1 MKQMMSAL
9 MGFALFWEIYGV
21 LKFLQH
27 EGLTTTYVPIA
38 KAFGL
43 FSGGTDLARVL
54 GEIQEEDDKN
64 GHAFHSSLVVG
75 AERGIPGNG
84 YFEHARTKLKRSI
97 PKTPPAELLFWADQM
112 KALGVPY
119 PPQAVTYA
127 ATLGV
132 TLP

>member
-1 MKQMMSAL
+1 MRQMMTAL
-9 MGFALFWEIYGV
+9 MGFALLYQVFGI
-21 LKFLQH
+21 LKFLRNQ
-27 EGLTTTYVPIA
+27 GLSTTYVPIA
-38 KAFGL
+38 KTFGL

-64 GHAFHSSLVVG
+64 GDPFHSSLVVG

-84 YFEHARTKLKRSI
+84 YFDHARKLGRTI
-97 PKTPPAELLFWADQM
+97 PKTPADELLFWAGQM

-119 PPQAVTYA
+119 PQAAVDYA
-127 ATLGV
+127 AKIGV